1 MRSRTRPRATTSA
14 VAVVVPAHNEERRIA
29 ACLRSLRVAAAQVA
43 PLPVVIVVVA
53 DACTDATAVLAARG
67 GAHVVETR
75 GRNVGLA
82 RAAGVERALELLAD
96 DGRHA
101 WLAMTDADTTVPAAW
116 LTHQVARAAEGH
128 DAVLGTIRLA
138 PTITADALL
147 RARHD
152 AAYFRTRRSH
162 GAGAGAGA
170 GGAWEHP
177 HVHGANLGVSAA
189 AYLRVGGFAPLT
201 TGEDRDLAA
210 RLTATG
216 HRVART
222 DRHPVRTAARLRGR
236 APGGL
241 ADLLASLCPTPAP
254 PGIPTGPDGAE
265 VDCVP
270 TPGVPGGGKS
280 VREVPVRNL

>member
-1 MRSRTRPRATTSA
+1 M
-14 VAVVVPAHNEERRIA
+14 AVVVPAHNEERRIA
-29 ACLRSLRVAAAQVA
+29 ACLRSLSAAAAQVA

-53 DACTDATAVLAARG
+53 DACTDATARLAARG

-75 GRNVGLA
+75 ARNVGVA
-82 RAAGVERALELLAD
+82 RAAGVDRALELLAD
-96 DGRHA
+96 AGQDV
-101 WLAMTDADTTVPAAW
+101 WLAMTDADTTVPTAW
-116 LTHQVARAAEGH
+116 LTHQVARAGEGH

-138 PTITADALL
+138 PTTADALL
-147 RARHD
+147 VARHD
-152 AAYFRTRRSH
+152 AAYFLTRRFQA
-162 GAGAGAGA
+162 AGAGAGTGT

-189 AYLRVGGFAPLT
+189 AYRRVGGFAPLP

-210 RLTATG
+210 RLVATG

-222 DRHPVRTAARLRGR
+222 DRHPVHTAARLRGR

-241 ADLLASLCPTPAP
+241 ADLLASLCPAP
-254 PGIPTGPDGAE
+254 GPRVTPTGSDGAG
-265 VDCVP
+265 VDCVR

-280 VREVPVRNL
+280 VRDMPVRNL